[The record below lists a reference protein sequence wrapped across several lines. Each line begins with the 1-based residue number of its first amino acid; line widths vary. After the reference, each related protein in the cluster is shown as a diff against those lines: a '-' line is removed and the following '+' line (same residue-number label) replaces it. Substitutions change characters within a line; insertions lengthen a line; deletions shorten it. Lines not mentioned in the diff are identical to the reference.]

1 MWEDVA
7 SQRNKAVTDG
17 PAEVGPSLQTCCS
30 ALLQCPMASV
40 LSEPPALSQR
50 VMATASVTSA
60 TFNVTFPVVSVDS
73 STWQSHLGNPKCSSF
88 YYTLIR
94 MALWVLNCCS
104 KGLIFNAKHSQH
116 CRISCGQ
123 NWGKKKKTHTKM
135 EVTVP
140 RKVLTT
146 FTIHTGGLVLLFLCT
161 PTCLSV
167 PFLLSPH
174 AGGSEQHWLDGYI
187 CEVHGHEAMRCL
199 PLFCL

>member
-94 MALWVLNCCS
+94 MAL
-104 KGLIFNAKHSQH
+104 
-116 CRISCGQ
+116 
-123 NWGKKKKTHTKM
+123 
-135 EVTVP
+135 
-140 RKVLTT
+140 
-146 FTIHTGGLVLLFLCT
+146 
-161 PTCLSV
+161 
-167 PFLLSPH
+167 
-174 AGGSEQHWLDGYI
+174 
-187 CEVHGHEAMRCL
+187 
-199 PLFCL
+199 